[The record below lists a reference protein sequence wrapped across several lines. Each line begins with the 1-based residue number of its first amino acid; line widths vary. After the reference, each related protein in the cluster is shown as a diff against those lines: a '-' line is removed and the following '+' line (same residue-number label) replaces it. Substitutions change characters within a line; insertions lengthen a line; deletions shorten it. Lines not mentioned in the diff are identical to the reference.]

1 LASHAVLELSA
12 PSLQPRR
19 DKQGAVGFPFFHVA
33 VGQKVAVRRGASNKI
48 CGCCCKIEGEHGPI
62 GVGRRDLGRLQFT
75 REQAVALLLAVL
87 GSKMLGVPE
96 LESQNDMLC
105 R

>member
-1 LASHAVLELSA
+1 MGVLGVNHLAFRTPDPDRLRRFYLELTA
-12 PSLQPRR
+12 A
-19 DKQGAVGFPFFHVA
+19 D
-33 VGQKVAVRRGASNKI
+33 
-48 CGCCCKIEGEHGPI
+48 KIEGEHGPI
-62 GVGRRDLGRLQFT
+62 RVGGLDLGRLQFT

-87 GSKMLGVPE
+87 GSKLLDVPE